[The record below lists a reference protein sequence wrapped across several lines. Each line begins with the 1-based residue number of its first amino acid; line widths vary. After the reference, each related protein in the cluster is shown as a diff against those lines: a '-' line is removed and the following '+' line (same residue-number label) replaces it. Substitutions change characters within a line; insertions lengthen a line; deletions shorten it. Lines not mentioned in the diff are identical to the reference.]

1 MEKNKKKSSDNNIT
15 EATFGWQLIR
25 SARARSI
32 RITIYPT
39 GEVKVTAPRLTPE
52 FLISKFVNSKSSWI
66 TKKLAH
72 FSKHPVSDE
81 RKLLN
86 SLGRKDFKEQKGK
99 ALELVRSR
107 LEHFNKHYNF
117 IYKNVSI
124 RNQKSRWGS
133 CSHRGNLSFNFKLI
147 YLKPEIQDYVV
158 IHELCHLK
166 EMNHSKRF
174 WDLVSEMAPNWKELR
189 RGLKRI

>member
-1 MEKNKKKSSDNNIT
+1 MAETLFN
-15 EATFGWQLIR
+15 WQLVR

-39 GEVKVTAPRLTPE
+39 GEVKVTASRLTPE
-52 FLISKFVNSKSSWI
+52 FLVKKFVNSKSVWI
-66 TKKLAH
+66 AKKLAH

-86 SLGRKDFKEQKGK
+86 SLGRKDFKEQKSR
-99 ALELVRSR
+99 ALELVCGR

-117 IYKNVSI
+117 TYRNVSI

-133 CSHRGNLSFNFKLI
+133 CSHRSNLSFNFKLI
-147 YLKPEIQDYVV
+147 YLKPEIQDYIVV
-158 IHELCHLK
+158 HELCHLK

-174 WDLVSEMAPNWKELR
+174 WNLVSEMVPNWKELR
-189 RGLKRI
+189 RELKRI